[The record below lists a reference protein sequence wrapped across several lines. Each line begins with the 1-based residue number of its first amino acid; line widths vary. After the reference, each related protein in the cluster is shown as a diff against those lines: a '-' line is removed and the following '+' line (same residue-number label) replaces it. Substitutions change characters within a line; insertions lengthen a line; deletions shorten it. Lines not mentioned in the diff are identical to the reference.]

1 MKRLLIVGVIA
12 LTLTACTSTSSR
24 VSAETLTQPVQLN
37 NNKALEKRSSVMLS
51 LNEAITKLTLLQQ
64 QQRAAQ
70 QLENN
75 KIKIVKAVKKVK
87 KYKGKTWYVFSGS
100 SPYGWDCSGLVRWTY
115 EQMGVTLEHSATKQ
129 MRSGTVVKKPV
140 IGDIVA
146 FYYGSG
152 RYSFH
157 VGLYIGNGKMIH
169 AYRPGTST
177 RIDSVAGVAKENWAK
192 YKFIRVLKQPKPI
205 PENERTI
212 GSLAKVEQPS
222 AA

>member
-1 MKRLLIVGVIA
+1 MF
-12 LTLTACTSTSSR
+12 TLTACSTSTSSM
-24 VSAETLTQPVQLN
+24 VSADTLTQPVQLN
-37 NNKALEKRSSVMLS
+37 SNNALEKKSSATFALKQMV
-51 LNEAITKLTLLQQ
+51 AKLTLLQQ
-64 QQRAAQ
+64 QQRRAQ

-75 KIKIVKAVKKVK
+75 KIKIVKAVKKVN

-100 SPYGWDCSGLVRWTY
+100 SPAGWDCSGLVRWTY

-140 IGDIVA
+140 VGDIVA
-146 FYYGSG
+146 FYYGNG

-177 RIDSVAGVAKENWAK
+177 RIDAIADVAKGNWSK
-192 YKFIRVLKQPKPI
+192 YKFIRILEQPKPV
-205 PENERTI
+205 PDKERAI

>member
-1 MKRLLIVGVIA
+1 MKRLLIGGVIA
-12 LTLTACTSTSSR
+12 LTLTACSSTSSM
-24 VSAETLTQPVQLN
+24 VSADTLTQPVQLN
-37 NNKALEKRSSVMLS
+37 SPIALEKTS
-51 LNEAITKLTLLQQ
+51 LVSLTLNQALTNLTLLQQ
-64 QQRAAQ
+64 QQRTAQ
-70 QLENN
+70 KLENN
-75 KIKIVKAVKKVK
+75 KIKIVAAVKKVK
-87 KYKGKTWYVFSGS
+87 KYKGKTRYVFSGS
-100 SPYGWDCSGLVRWTY
+100 SPAGWDCSGLVRWTY

-129 MRSGTVVKKPV
+129 MRSGTVVKQPM

-146 FYYGSG
+146 FYYGNG

-177 RIDSVAGVAKENWAK
+177 RIDTVSGIAKQNWAK
-192 YKFIRVLKQPKPI
+192 YRFIRILKQPKPI
-205 PENERTI
+205 PDNEKTI